1 MKYADFFSQ
10 NLTRHEKMYGAVWMA
25 FETLVFARLLQLLN
39 TLLPAPM
46 LQSSVNALF
55 FGVNFIVVTVLFR
68 RYLAGQLKLIP
79 HTIGKS
85 IAIALVGFAVYSL
98 ASFFMLQFILAIDP
112 DFASV
117 NDLAIRELVQEDF
130 LLMFIGTVILVPITE
145 ECLFR
150 GLVFRGLYDHSPWLA
165 WVVSAV
171 IFSAVHLVSYIGRY
185 SLPTMLL
192 CFVQY
197 IPAGLCL
204 AGAYRL
210 SGSLL
215 SPILIHALVNLMGM
229 LALR

>member
-10 NLTRHEKMYGAVWMA
+10 NLTRHKKMYGAVWMA

-145 ECLFR
+145 ECL
-150 GLVFRGLYDHSPWLA
+150 YDHSPWLA